1 MDTRS
6 NPKKNKAKLTDV
18 RIIQQNNDLCLVE
31 WINGDDILQRSW
43 VERDALVDAAGRNA
57 KVEDPR
63 QGIPYG
69 VEFWRLVDIKMTS
82 KDLDRELKQRGIWT
96 LADLRAR
103 PNEVVGALVAA
114 HGVDVAAIF
123 QAANRYEQELKK
135 EN

>member
-1 MDTRS
+1 MKTKVQS
-6 NPKKNKAKLTDV
+6 KLTPV
-18 RIIQQNNDLCLVE
+18 QIIQQSNDLFLVQ
-31 WINGDDILQRSW
+31 WLNGDDILQRSW
-43 VERDALVDAAGRNA
+43 VERDALVDAAGRTA

-69 VEFWRLVDIKMTS
+69 VEFWRLVDLKISS

-114 HGVDVAAIF
+114 HGVDLAAIF

-135 EN
+135 ES